1 MKIISCNVLAAA
13 LATAVLSP
21 AAIAQSEKSA
31 TPVLKAQEVPR
42 APRPPPVTPRLPI
55 SQDPATAQANEA
67 DPQRDEAPMTSS
79 RPAPP
84 SQAKSHTRAAD
95 QSAVAMQDQWETLDA
110 DRDGRIST
118 AEAAANSDFRRD
130 FATIDADEDGFIS
143 PDEHRMHVRQMAGS
157 RDSSDPDPSRRE
169 TPPSHA
175 QGAERAATGS
185 SVAQRELWS
194 ELDTDDDGRISSVE
208 SSMDPQ
214 LGARFRSID
223 ADGDGYINPGEYRNY
238 SQQMS
243 FTGDAYIDEEPAS
256 QEDTDAVEDP
266 EPRDEQRI
274 DREDQPVD
282 DERDSG

>member
-21 AAIAQSEKSA
+21 AAIGQSEKSA
-31 TPVLKAQEVPR
+31 TPVPKVQEVPR
-42 APRPPPVTPRLPI
+42 APRPPPVTPRLPV
-55 SQDPATAQANEA
+55 SQDPTTAQATGA
-67 DPQRDEAPMTSS
+67 DPQRNEAPMTSS

-84 SQAKSHTRAAD
+84 SQAQSHTRAAD
-95 QSAVAMQDQWETLDA
+95 QSALAMQQQWATLDV

-118 AEAAANSDFRRD
+118 AEAAVNPDFRRD
-130 FATIDADEDGFIS
+130 FATIDADDDGFIS
-143 PDEHRMHVRQMAGS
+143 PDEHRMHMRQMAGS
-157 RDSSDPDPSRRE
+157 NDRDRRRE

-175 QGAERAATGS
+175 QGAERAAPES

-223 ADGDGYINPGEYRNY
+223 ADGDGYINSAEYRNY

-256 QEDTDAVEDP
+256 QEDTDAVDDP
-266 EPRDEQRI
+266 ESRDKQRI
-274 DREDQPVD
+274 DREDKPVD
-282 DERDSG
+282 DERDNG

>member
-21 AAIAQSEKSA
+21 AAIAQDERSA
-31 TPVLKAQEVPR
+31 TPVLKVQEVPR
-42 APRPPPVTPRLPI
+42 APRPPPVTPRLPV
-55 SQDPATAQANEA
+55 SQDPATAQTTEA
-67 DPQRDEAPMTSS
+67 DPQRDEAPMTST

-84 SQAKSHTRAAD
+84 SQAQSHTRAAD
-95 QSAVAMQDQWETLDA
+95 QSAVAMQDQWVTLDA

-118 AEAAANSDFRRD
+118 AEAAANTAFRRD
-130 FATIDADEDGFIS
+130 FSTIDADDDGFIS
-143 PDEHRMHVRQMAGS
+143 PDEHRMHVRLMAGS
-157 RDSSDPDPSRRE
+157 SDRDRRRRE

-175 QGAERAATGS
+175 QGTERAAPES

-208 SSMDPQ
+208 SSMDTQ

-238 SQQMS
+238 QQQMP
-243 FTGDAYIDEEPAS
+243 FTGDVYIDEEPAP
-256 QEDTDAVEDP
+256 QEEIDALDDP
-266 EPRDEQRI
+266 ESQDEQRI
-274 DREDQPVD
+274 DHNDKPVD